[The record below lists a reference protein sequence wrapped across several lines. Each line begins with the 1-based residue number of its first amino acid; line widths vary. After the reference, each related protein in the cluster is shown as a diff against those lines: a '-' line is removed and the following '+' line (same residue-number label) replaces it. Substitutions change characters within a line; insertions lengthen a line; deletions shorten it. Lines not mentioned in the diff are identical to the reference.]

1 MILAALMLLTA
12 GLQAQALVIHVAP
25 DGNDRAPGTEDEPLQ
40 SIAMAQRKAR
50 EYRRLNAIEI
60 RDALVIRL
68 HNGVYELGESLL
80 IRPEDGG
87 TEASPTLFLAAEE
100 ASPVISGGTPV
111 SGWRP
116 VKEAPEDLSGKAMG
130 KLWWA
135 PAPLKNGRTFDFRQ
149 LWVKGV
155 KATRASSMDNGPLP
169 RILSIDKEA
178 ESFLIE
184 KPGFEFG
191 PEEHPEFVIHQWW
204 AIAVLRVRDIR
215 PEGKNARISFHQP
228 ESRIEFEHPWPAPFM
243 DRNNEY
249 NGNSAYFFVNSL
261 SLLDSP
267 GEWYLDRQA
276 GRVYYWPREGE
287 DLREDRVIV
296 PFLET
301 LVSVA
306 GTADNPVSNI
316 VFQGIG
322 FAYSSWLRPS
332 REGHVPLQAGMY
344 IRDAYKLTEPG
355 TPDKASLE
363 NQAWTG
369 RQPAGVEL
377 IHASRIRFED
387 CSFRHMAATGLDMIC
402 GVQKSR
408 VQGSIFSDIGG
419 TGLQAGFFGDI
430 SHEAHLPYDPL
441 DSRDICR
448 ELQISDN
455 LVTNVSNED
464 WGCVGIS
471 LGHVQEAA
479 VTHNEVSYLNYSGIC
494 VGWGWTRT
502 LSCAR
507 DNLISGNHIHHFARM
522 MYDVGG
528 IYTLS
533 AQPNTEISRNSIH
546 HLEKAPYAHIPE
558 HFQYI
563 YLDEG
568 SSYIRV
574 RDNWTEKDRFFS
586 NSPGPGN
593 EWKNNGPLAGE
604 DIKREAGLREQY
616 RHLLKEYEHPGFPF
630 CKD

>member
-1 MILAALMLLTA
+1 MLAALMLLTA

-25 DGNDRAPGTEDEPLQ
+25 DGNDRAPGTEAEPLQ
-40 SIAMAQRKAR
+40 SIAMAQRRAR
-50 EYRRLNAIEI
+50 EYRRLNAEPPEG
-60 RDALVIRL
+60 ALVIEL
-68 HNGVYELGESLL
+68 HKGVHELEESLL

-87 TEASPTLFLAAEE
+87 TEASPTLFRAAVG
-100 ASPVISGGTPV
+100 ASPVISGGTAV
-111 SGWRP
+111 SRWQP
-116 VKEAPEDLSGKAMG
+116 VKEAPEGITDRARG

-135 PAPLKNGRTFDFRQ
+135 PAPEKNGRTFEFRQ
-149 LWVKGV
+149 LWVNGV
-155 KATRASSMDNGPLP
+155 KASRASSLDMGPLP
-169 RILSIDKEA
+169 RILAVDKEA
-178 ESFLIE
+178 ETFLIE

-191 PEEHPEFVIHQWW
+191 TGENPEFVIHQWW
-204 AIAVLRVRDIR
+204 AIAILRVKEVR
-215 PEGKNARISFHQP
+215 PEGKNICISFHQP

-243 DRNNEY
+243 DLNNEH
-249 NGNSAYFFVNSL
+249 NGNSAYYFANSL

-287 DLREDRVIV
+287 DLTGDRVIV

-301 LVSVA
+301 LVKVS
-306 GTADNPVSNI
+306 GTADNPVRN
-316 VFQGIG
+316 VAFEGIG
-322 FAYSSWLRPS
+322 FAHSSFLRPS
-332 REGHVPLQAGMY
+332 LAGHVTLQAGMY
-344 IRDAYKLTEPG
+344 LLDAYKLPEPG

-369 RQPAGVEL
+369 RQPAAVEVS
-377 IHASRIRFED
+377 HAGMIRFEG
-387 CSFRHMAATGLDMIC
+387 CTFRHMAATGLDMVC

-408 VQGSIFSDIGG
+408 VRGCIFSDIGG

-430 SHEAHLPYDPL
+430 RHEAHLPYDPL
-441 DSRDICR
+441 DRREICR

-455 LVTNVSNED
+455 LVTNASNED
-464 WGCVGIS
+464 WGCVGIG

-494 VGWGWTRT
+494 AGWGWTRT
-502 LSCAR
+502 ISCAR

-546 HLEKAPYAHIPE
+546 HLERAPYAHIPE
-558 HFQYI
+558 HYQYI

-574 RDNWTEKDRFFS
+574 LDNWTEKDRFFS
-586 NSPGPGN
+586 NAPGPGN
-593 EWKNNGPLAGE
+593 DWKNNGPLAGE
-604 DIKREAGLREQY
+604 DIKREAGLRQQY
-616 RHLLKEYEHPGFPF
+616 RHLLEEYEHPGFPF
-630 CKD
+630 RNN